1 MADTTEIKQGRVIV
15 IDDDADVL
23 QAARLF
29 LKRHFDH
36 IETISNPRQIP
47 AVMADGNC
55 DVILLD
61 MNFTRDITSGHEGFF
76 WLERIQEIDPD
87 AVVILITAF
96 GDAETAVRA
105 IKAGA
110 TDFVVKPWQNEKLL
124 ATVTAGIEL
133 RRSRRQ
139 VQALE
144 TRQQQLQI
152 DSDQPYHE
160 FVGVSDAMQKVFR
173 LIAKVADT
181 EANVLILGEN
191 GTGKELVARALHRQS
206 ARAGGVFCKVDMGA
220 LSESLFESELFGHV
234 RGAFTDA
241 RGDRPGRFEI
251 ASGGT
256 LFLDEIG
263 NLPLPLQ
270 PKLLT
275 ALQNR
280 QVTRVGANAPV
291 AVDIRLICASNL
303 PLDELVAEGRFRD
316 DLLYRINTVEIHL
329 PGLRERPDDIPAL
342 ARHFLAGYC
351 RQYRKPLKRISP
363 PAMTHLMEYPW
374 PGNVR
379 ELQHAVERAV
389 ILGDAPV
396 LEVDD
401 FLLAKRLRRDDD
413 LVLDDVKLNSVEETV
428 IRRVLTRSGGNVTR
442 AAKTLGLTRAAL
454 YRRLEKYGI

>member
-1 MADTTEIKQGRVIV
+1 MTDKAEIKRGRVLV
-15 IDDDADVL
+15 VDDDEDVL
-23 QAARLF
+23 RAARLF
-29 LKRHFDH
+29 LKRHLDY
-36 IETISNPRQIP
+36 ITTINNPRQVP
-47 AVMADGNC
+47 AAMAEDSF

-61 MNFTRDITSGHEGFF
+61 MNFTRDVTSGQEGFQ
-76 WLERIQEIDPD
+76 WLQRIREIDSD

-96 GDAETAVRA
+96 GDTDTAVRA

-110 TDFVVKPWQNEKLL
+110 TDFVIKPWQNEKLL
-124 ATVTAGIEL
+124 ATVMAGVEL
-133 RRSRRQ
+133 RHSRRQ
-139 VQALE
+139 VHDLE
-144 TRQQQLQI
+144 TRQKQLQSDI
-152 DSDQPYHE
+152 DQPFHE
-160 FVGVSDAMQKVFR
+160 FVGVSDAMQSVFR

-191 GTGKELVARALHRQS
+191 GTGKELVARSVHRQS
-206 ARAGGVFCKVDMGA
+206 ARSNGVFCKVDMGA
-220 LSESLFESELFGHV
+220 LSESLFESELFGHT

-241 RGDRPGRFEI
+241 RDERPGRFEI

-275 ALQNR
+275 VLQSR
-280 QVTRVGANAPV
+280 QVTRVGSNAPV

-303 PLDELVAEGRFRD
+303 SLDELAAAGRFRE
-316 DLLYRINTVEIHL
+316 DLLYRINTVEIHV
-329 PGLRERPDDIPAL
+329 PALRERPDDIPVL
-342 ARHFLAGYC
+342 ARHFLAVYC
-351 RQYRKPLKRISP
+351 RKYRKTLKRISP
-363 PAMTHLMEYPW
+363 AAMTHLMEYPW

-396 LEVDD
+396 LEADD
-401 FLLAKRLRRDDD
+401 FLLVKRLLKDDD
-413 LVLDDVKLNSVEETV
+413 LVLDDVKLDAVEATV
-428 IRRVLTRSGGNVTR
+428 IRRVLARSGGNITH
-442 AAKTLGLTRAAL
+442 AAKALGLTRAAL